1 MSGREDVINK
11 AVTKSGTGAWDGGVG
26 LGTRERTDAGT
37 WDSGPRGH
45 GDSGTP
51 GRETWDARR
60 ETRDAGR
67 GTRGRGTRGR
77 DKQTEF
83 AIYNFRWSGE
93 RYYIIMGSLPVADD
107 FQRP

>member
-51 GRETWDARR
+51 ERETWDARR
-60 ETRDAGR
+60 ETRDAARGDVGR
-67 GTRGRGTRGR
+67 E
-77 DKQTEF
+77 DVINKLNLQF
-83 AIYNFRWSGE
+83 
-93 RYYIIMGSLPVADD
+93 IIFGGKEKGII
-107 FQRP
+107 